1 MPVFDYTLAFCLRE
15 KGRGEFLLELEFT
28 INLCYFRVFPS
39 KPALCFIFR
48 RQTVGFFVANFVSGY
63 NEIRIGSEKRL
74 KMKQSVTHFVEAMLL
89 TGLLSLS
96 LLLGACG
103 ETATPATTAT
113 MAVTTSAAA
122 ATTTTA
128 AMTSAATTTAA
139 MISAATTTA
148 AITTAATTT
157 AVMTSA
163 TTTAVMT
170 TAPPTTAATTTVA
183 MTSSTA
189 MASGT
194 AATTTVA
201 GSVTNTTYPL
211 TLTDDNKRTLTLPK
225 APTKIVSL
233 APSNTEILFALGL
246 NDKIVGVDQFSDY
259 PEAAKAIKKIGGF
272 SDTNIEAVTALAP
285 DLILASS
292 IQSKAQ
298 IAALEKQNFMV
309 LILNP
314 SDLAGVVK
322 DFKLVGQATNTN
334 DKAQT
339 LSDNFQKRLDAVTTK
354 IKSASAKPSVYFE
367 LDPTL
372 YTVGPGSFVDDIIQK
387 AGGQNIVTDASNPY
401 PQLTQEV
408 IVGKS
413 PQVIFVGDDTSGT
426 DTPDKIMA
434 RPGWNTIAAVKNK
447 RVYAINADLT
457 NRPGPRAVDGVEQ
470 VAKFL
475 YPDLF
480 K

>member
-1 MPVFDYTLAFCLRE
+1 
-15 KGRGEFLLELEFT
+15 
-28 INLCYFRVFPS
+28 
-39 KPALCFIFR
+39 
-48 RQTVGFFVANFVSGY
+48 
-63 NEIRIGSEKRL
+63 
-74 KMKQSVTHFVEAMLL
+74 MKQSAAHLFWAVLL

-96 LLLGACG
+96 LVLGACG
-103 ETATPATTAT
+103 ETATPPATL
-113 MAVTTSAAA
+113 AVTTSLPATTLSNTTAA
-122 ATTTTA
+122 ATTTTV
-128 AMTSAATTTAA
+128 ATTERLPPPR
-139 MISAATTTA
+139 
-148 AITTAATTT
+148 
-157 AVMTSA
+157 SA
-163 TTTAVMT
+163 TTTARRPERQYYCRVDDSCHHDGSNDDRQLLRRQLV
-170 TAPPTTAATTTVA
+170 TTVA
-183 MTSSTA
+183 TTSGS
-189 MASGT
+189 
-194 AATTTVA
+194 AT
-201 GSVTNTTYPL
+201 STTYPL
-211 TLTDDNKRTLTLPK
+211 TLTDDNKRTVTLSK

-246 NDKIVGVDQFSDY
+246 NDKIVGVDEFSDY

-285 DLILASS
+285 DLVLASS

-298 IAALEKQNFMV
+298 IAALEKQKFTV

-314 SDLAGVVK
+314 SDLAGVVQ

-339 LSDNFQKRLDAVTTK
+339 LAADFQKRLDAVATK
-354 IKSASAKPSVYFE
+354 FKSASAKPTVYFE

-372 YTVGPGSFVDDIIQK
+372 YTVAPGSFVDDIIQK

-408 IVGKS
+408 VVAKS